1 MNNYE
6 LLFILDSGLTDEVKE
21 SIISKLSAVITED
34 GGTIDTVD
42 KWGVKKLAYPINYKT
57 EGFYCLFGFHSKSD
71 VPAELDRVMRI
82 TDGVV
87 RGMITVKA

>member
-6 LLFILDSGLTDEVKE
+6 LLFILDSGLTDEVRE
-21 SIISKLSAVITED
+21 AIISKLSAVITED
-34 GGTIDTVD
+34 GGSIETVD
-42 KWGVKKLAYPINYKT
+42 KWGVKKLAYPIFDKT
-57 EGFYCLFGFHSKSD
+57 EGFYCLFVFHAKSD

-87 RGMITVKA
+87 RGMITTKN